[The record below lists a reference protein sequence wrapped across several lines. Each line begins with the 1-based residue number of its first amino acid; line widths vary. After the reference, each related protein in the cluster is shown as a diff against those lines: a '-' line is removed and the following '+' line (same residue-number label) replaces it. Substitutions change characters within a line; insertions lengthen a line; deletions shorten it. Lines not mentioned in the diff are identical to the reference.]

1 MPRANRSRES
11 SVNSSSMADIAFL
24 LLIFFLVTTT
34 IASDKGIP
42 MVLPPKS
49 DQQEEIKLK
58 DRNIFKVLIN
68 SKDQLLVE
76 GEPMEVDDIRENC
89 KIFLSNRG
97 KNPSSSESP
106 QKAVV
111 SIKADRGTTYEKYLI
126 VLDEVTAAYNELR
139 AQHLGITLEQYLQLD
154 MKKPKQKAAY
164 DYARREYPL
173 QISEAEPTNI
183 GG

>member
-1 MPRANRSRES
+1 MARSKRES
-11 SVNSSSMADIAFL
+11 VSINSSSMADIAFL

-49 DQQEEIKLK
+49 DQQQDIKLQE
-58 DRNIFKVLIN
+58 RNIFKVLIN
-68 SKDQLLVE
+68 SRDQLLVE
-76 GEPMEVDDIRENC
+76 GEPMEVEEIKENC
-89 KIFLSNRG
+89 MRFLANRG
-97 KNPSSSESP
+97 RDPKSSESP

-126 VLDEVTAAYNELR
+126 VLDEVTSAYNQLR
-139 AQHLGITLEQYLQLD
+139 ADFLQIPLERFLQLD
-154 MKKPKQKAAY
+154 MKKPSEKAAY
-164 DYARREYPL
+164 DRARREYPL
-173 QISEAEPTNI
+173 QISEAEPSDI